1 MNNEELMKN
10 KKMKDNMKTKSIF
23 GIVLMGIICLC
34 LIGCQNDDFMEKTN
48 PLRTAQKGMVT
59 GDTWSLAFEATK
71 GDAAVTRAVKLE
83 KDDSNKDVLN
93 GYWVEGE
100 KIGVYLKGVKL
111 GFFKITEVTSE
122 DKKSAKFYGTG
133 LSDTGMVDG
142 DNVLTLIYPD
152 NDNVWDYTGQNGTI
166 DAISSTYDYMLAKLK
181 VNKSGDEVTVTDAST
196 SFTSQQSVYRFG
208 FKDGENNAISVKQLT
223 VNSKENKIVKQLTL
237 GTDDTWTRTY
247 GSLTIT
253 PDPENPTTDLLYVAI
268 LNEQA
273 ETAGQEDTYEFSAIG
288 SDYALYMGTKAT
300 KGTEYD
306 FLASKVQFNS
316 AREVAMKQA
325 ELTPNASVTN
335 DPW

>member
-1 MNNEELMKN
+1 
-10 KKMKDNMKTKSIF
+10 MKTKSIF
-23 GIVLMGIICLC
+23 GIVLTGVMCLC
-34 LIGCQNDDFMEKTN
+34 MIGCQNDDFMEKTN
-48 PLRTAQKGMVT
+48 PLRSAQKGVVT
-59 GDTWSLAFEATK
+59 GDTWSLTLEATIS
-71 GDAAVTRAVKLE
+71 DAADTRAVELVT
-83 KDDSNKDVLN
+83 DGSNDVLN
-93 GYWVEGE
+93 GYWKVNEQ
-100 KIGVYLKGVKL
+100 IGVYLKGVKL

-133 LSDTGMVDG
+133 LSDEGMVDG
-142 DNVLTLIYPD
+142 ENELTLIYPD
-152 NDNVWDYTGQNGTI
+152 NNNVWDYTGQNGTI

-253 PDPENPTTDLLYVAI
+253 PENPTTELLYVAI

-273 ETAGQEDTYEFSAIG
+273 ETGGQEDTYELSAIG
-288 SDYALYMGTKAT
+288 SDNALYMGTKNT
-300 KGTEYD
+300 KGTEPEYD

-316 AREVAMKQA
+316 AREVAMTQA
-325 ELTPNASVTN
+325 KLATNASTTG
-335 DPW
+335 DAW